1 MRSQLTRYIDDR
13 SLLSEDAGH
22 PQEFMVKMGDGCRLA
37 TDVYL
42 GDAGEKPRPVLLE
55 RTPYGKRSTRDSDQS
70 RHDQPIPLPQEIA
83 AFFVDRGYIMIR
95 QDCRGRGS
103 SEGEF
108 VKYLNEGQDG
118 ADTISWITAQPWCD
132 GRVLMNGV
140 SYSAHV
146 QTAAAALAPSGL
158 AAMFMDSGGFSS
170 AYEVGMRMGGA
181 FELKQATWAFRHAAR
196 SPEAT
201 VDPVIASGLTA
212 LNVAD
217 WFHQT
222 PWRRG
227 SSPLSL
233 APAYEG
239 YLLDQW
245 AHENFDDYWAQ
256 PAIYARGSYDKFPDV
271 PSFHISSW
279 YDPYI
284 SSAIENFQQLG
295 DRKSSPAYLL
305 LGPWTHGKRCLSY
318 AGDVDFGPAS
328 YFDGNL
334 APSYLDFRADWM
346 DEVLGRSTTTVQRTA
361 VTYFLMGGGSGK
373 ATQLGR
379 LDHGGRWER
388 AATWPPENAQRVTLY
403 CSPDGGLIPEPVSQ
417 DASITYAFDPS
428 HPVPTIGGQVTSGE
442 PVMRGGAYDQV
453 PSDEIF
459 GASRPHLPLSARPDV
474 LVFRTQPLQE
484 QVGIA
489 GEVTAEIFLSSSA
502 KDTDLTIKLIDEYPP
517 SHDFPQGFAMNL
529 TEGIMR
535 VRYRESYTEPELLEP
550 HQIYRITVEAP
561 ATANLFAVGH
571 RIRLDVSSS
580 NFPRFDVNSNT
591 GGTIAT
597 DRIKIVAENTVHMSD
612 AHPTS
617 LSLDVLSD

>member
-1 MRSQLTRYIDDR
+1 MRSQLTKSSDDR
-13 SLLSEDAGH
+13 SLLSEYAGH
-22 PQEFMVKMGDGCRLA
+22 PQEFMVEMSDGCRLA
-37 TDVYL
+37 TDVYR
-42 GDAGEKPRPVLLE
+42 GGASEQPRPVLLE
-55 RTPYGKRSTRDSDQS
+55 RTPYGKRSSRDSDQS
-70 RHDQPIPLPQEIA
+70 KHGEPIPLPAEIA
-83 AFFVDRGYIMIR
+83 DFFVGRGYIVIR
-95 QDCRGRGS
+95 QDCRGRGR

-108 VKYLNEGQDG
+108 VKYLNEGHDG
-118 ADTISWITAQPWCD
+118 ADTIAWIKAQPWCD

-181 FELKQATWAFRHAAR
+181 FELKQATWAFRHAVR
-196 SPEAT
+196 SPEAM

-233 APAYEG
+233 APHYEG
-239 YLLDQW
+239 YLLEQW
-245 AHENFDDYWAQ
+245 THENFDDYWAQ

-295 DRKSSPAYLL
+295 DRKSSPSYLL
-305 LGPWTHGKRCLSY
+305 LGPWTHGKRCQSY

-328 YFDGNL
+328 YLDGNL
-334 APSYLDFRADWM
+334 ASSYLDFRADWM
-346 DEVLGRSTTTVQRTA
+346 DEVLGRNTGTAQRTA

-373 ATQLGR
+373 ATVQGR
-379 LDHGGRWER
+379 LDHGGRWEY
-388 AATWPPENAQRVTLY
+388 AASWPPENAQRVTLY
-403 CSPDGGLIPEPVSQ
+403 CSPDGVLLPEPISQ
-417 DASITYAFDPS
+417 DTCITYAFDPS
-428 HPVPTIGGQVTSGE
+428 NPVPTIGGQVTSGE

-459 GASRPHLPLSARPDV
+459 GASQPHLPLSARPDV
-474 LVFRTQPLQE
+474 LVFRTEPLQE
-484 QVGIA
+484 QVSIA
-489 GEVTAEIFLSSSA
+489 GGVTAEIFLSSSA
-502 KDTDLTIKLIDEYPP
+502 RDTDLTIKLIDEYPP

-535 VRYRESYTEPELLEP
+535 VRYRESFTEPELMEP
-550 HQIYRITVEAP
+550 HRVYSITVTAP

-591 GGTIAT
+591 GGVVAA
-597 DRIKIVAENTVHMSD
+597 DRIKVVAENTVHMSSD
-612 AHPTS
+612 HPTA
-617 LSLDVLSD
+617 LSLHVLSN

>member
-1 MRSQLTRYIDDR
+1 MS
-13 SLLSEDAGH
+13 
-22 PQEFMVKMGDGCRLA
+22 DGCRLA

-42 GDAGEKPRPVLLE
+42 GDAPEAPRPVLLE
-55 RTPYGKRSTRDSDQS
+55 RTPYGKRSSRDSDQS
-70 RHDQPIPLPQEIA
+70 IHDQPIPLPSEIA
-83 AFFVDRGYIMIR
+83 DFFVRRGYVVIR
-95 QDCRGRGS
+95 QDCRGRGN

-118 ADTISWITAQPWCD
+118 VDTIAWIEAQPWCD

-181 FELKQATWAFRHAAR
+181 FELKQATWAFRHAVR
-196 SPEAT
+196 SPAAAG
-201 VDPVIASGLTA
+201 DPVLASGLAA

-222 PWRRG
+222 PWRQG

-233 APAYEG
+233 APDYEG
-239 YLLDQW
+239 YLLEQW

-256 PAIYARGSYDKFPDV
+256 PAIYARDSYDKFPDV

-284 SSAIENFQQLG
+284 ASAIENFQQLG

-305 LGPWTHGKRCLSY
+305 LGPWTHGKRCQSY
-318 AGDVDFGPAS
+318 AGDVDFGPAA

-346 DEVLGRSTTTVQRTA
+346 DEVLGRDTSAVQRAA
-361 VTYFLMGGGSGK
+361 VTYFLMGGGRGN
-373 ATQLGR
+373 ATAHGR
-379 LDHGGRWER
+379 LDHGGRWEH

-403 CSPDGGLIPEPVSQ
+403 CSPDGGLIPEPVEQ
-417 DASITYAFDPS
+417 ETSITYAFDPND
-428 HPVPTIGGQVTSGE
+428 PVPTIGGQVTSGE
-442 PVMRGGAYDQV
+442 PVMRGGAYNQV

-459 GASRPHLPLSARPDV
+459 GASQPHLPLSARPDV

-529 TEGIMR
+529 TEGILR
-535 VRYRESYTEPELLEP
+535 VRYRNSFTKPELMEP
-550 HQIYRITVEAP
+550 HRVYRVTVSAP
-561 ATANLFAVGH
+561 ATANLFAAGH

-617 LSLDVLSD
+617 LSLDVLPD

>member
-1 MRSQLTRYIDDR
+1 MRSQLTSYIDER
-13 SLLSEDAGH
+13 ALLSEDAGR
-22 PQEFMVKMGDGCRLA
+22 PQEFMVAMSDGCRLA

-42 GDAGEKPRPVLLE
+42 GDAPEAPRPVLLE
-55 RTPYGKRSTRDSDQS
+55 RTPYGKRSSRDSDQS
-70 RHDQPIPLPQEIA
+70 IHDQPIPLPSEIA
-83 AFFVDRGYIMIR
+83 DFFVRRGYVVIR
-95 QDCRGRGS
+95 QDCRGRGN

-118 ADTISWITAQPWCD
+118 VDTIAWIEAQPWCD

-181 FELKQATWAFRHAAR
+181 FELKQATWAFRHAVR
-196 SPEAT
+196 SPAAAG
-201 VDPVIASGLTA
+201 DPVLASGLAA

-222 PWRRG
+222 PWRQG

-233 APAYEG
+233 APEYEG
-239 YLLDQW
+239 YLLEQW

-256 PAIYARGSYDKFPDV
+256 PAIYARDSYDKFPDV

-284 SSAIENFQQLG
+284 ASAIENFQQLG

-305 LGPWTHGKRCLSY
+305 LGPWTHGKRCQSY
-318 AGDVDFGPAS
+318 AGDVDFGPAA

-346 DEVLGRSTTTVQRTA
+346 DEVLGRDTSAVQRAA
-361 VTYFLMGGGSGK
+361 VTYFLMGGGSGN
-373 ATQLGR
+373 ATAQGR
-379 LDHGGRWER
+379 LDHGGRWEH

-403 CSPDGGLIPEPVSQ
+403 CSPDGGLIPEPVAQ
-417 DASITYAFDPS
+417 DTSITYAFDPND
-428 HPVPTIGGQVTSGE
+428 PVPTIGGQVTSGE
-442 PVMRGGAYDQV
+442 PVMRGGAYNQV

-459 GASRPHLPLSARPDV
+459 GASQPHLPLSARPDV

-529 TEGIMR
+529 TEGILR
-535 VRYRESYTEPELLEP
+535 VRYRNSFTEPELMEP
-550 HQIYRITVEAP
+550 HRVYRVTVSAP
-561 ATANLFAVGH
+561 ATANLFAAGH

>member
-1 MRSQLTRYIDDR
+1 MRSQLTSYIDER

-22 PQEFMVKMGDGCRLA
+22 PQEFMVEMSDGCRLA

-42 GDAGEKPRPVLLE
+42 GDVREQSQPVLLE
-55 RTPYGKRSTRDSDQS
+55 RTPYGKRSRRDSDQS
-70 RHDQPIPLPQEIA
+70 IHDQPIPLPSEIA
-83 AFFVDRGYIMIR
+83 DFFVRRGYIVIR
-95 QDCRGRGS
+95 QDCRGRGN

-118 ADTISWITAQPWCD
+118 ADTIAWIKAQPWCD

-196 SPEAT
+196 SPAAAG
-201 VDPVIASGLTA
+201 DPVIASGLAA

-233 APAYEG
+233 APDYEG
-239 YLLDQW
+239 YLLEQW

-284 SSAIENFQQLG
+284 ASAIENFQQLG
-295 DRKSSPAYLL
+295 DRKSSPSYLL
-305 LGPWTHGKRCLSY
+305 LGPWTHGKRCQSY
-318 AGDVDFGPAS
+318 AGDVDFGTAA

-346 DEVLGRSTTTVQRTA
+346 DEVLGRNTGAVQRAA

-373 ATQLGR
+373 ATAQGR
-379 LDHGGRWER
+379 LDHGGRWEH
-388 AATWPPENAQRVTLY
+388 AASWPPENAQKVTLY
-403 CSPDGGLIPEPVSQ
+403 CSPEGTLIPEPVAQ
-417 DASITYAFDPS
+417 DTSITYAFDPNN
-428 HPVPTIGGQVTSGE
+428 PVPTIGGQVTSGE

-459 GASRPHLPLSARPDV
+459 GASQPHLPLSARPDV

-484 QVGIA
+484 QVSIA

-529 TEGIMR
+529 TEGIRR
-535 VRYRESYTEPELLEP
+535 VRYRNSFTEPESMEP
-550 HQIYRITVEAP
+550 HRVYRVTVSAP
-561 ATANLFAVGH
+561 ATANLFAAGH

-597 DRIKIVAENTVHMSD
+597 DRIKIVAENTVHMSSD
-612 AHPTS
+612 HPTS
-617 LSLDVLSD
+617 LSLHVVSS